1 MSHGIKSD
9 ASANRAFSRDH
20 GETAMPDDNV
30 RFAAATA
37 AAAEP
42 PAANPP
48 FRWTRET
55 WGHALRAAPLECYAQ
70 HLFTSSQLRLPAHA
84 GASAREEA
92 WQAIAASLHAERGR
106 LLRVRQVHGRE
117 VRVVAAA
124 DPVPDP
130 SSLPDGDA
138 IVSNRAGAVLAV
150 VVADCVPLL
159 LADPRLGAAAAVH
172 AGWRGTCAGVTGA
185 AVAAMRQTWGSSP
198 DDLVAAMGPSIGP
211 DDYEVG
217 ETLIDAFRD
226 AGHGASVDRWFS
238 RRDGT
243 LRLDLW
249 RANVEQLEAA
259 GVRPDRVFTAGL
271 STAVHPSWLESY
283 RRDGAAAGRLV
294 AAIVVPRPATD
305 QGAF

>member
-1 MSHGIKSD
+1 LHCIKSD
-9 ASANRAFSRDH
+9 ASANRAFLRDH

-30 RFAAATA
+30 RVAAAA
-37 AAAEP
+37 AGAAEP

-55 WGHALRAAPLECYAQ
+55 WGHALRAAPLERYTQ

-84 GASAREEA
+84 SASEREEA
-92 WQAIAASLHAERGR
+92 WQAIVTSLGAEPGR

-117 VRVVAAA
+117 VRVVAAS
-124 DPVPDP
+124 DPMPEP

-138 IVSNRAGAVLAV
+138 VVSNRAGVVLAV

-159 LADPRLGAAAAVH
+159 VADPRAGAAAAIH

-185 AVAAMRQTWGSSP
+185 AVNAMRQAWGSRA
-198 DDLVAAMGPSIGP
+198 DDLVVAMGPSIGP

-217 ETLIDAFRD
+217 ESLIDAFRD
-226 AGHGASVDRWFS
+226 AGYGASVERWFS
-238 RRDGT
+238 RRDGAM
-243 LRLDLW
+243 RLDLW
-249 RANVEQLEAA
+249 RANVDQLEAA
-259 GVRPDRVFTAGL
+259 GVCPDRIFMAGL
-271 STAVHPSWLESY
+271 STAVHPGWLESY

>member
-1 MSHGIKSD
+1 M
-9 ASANRAFSRDH
+9 
-20 GETAMPDDNV
+20 TDDNV
-30 RFAAATA
+30 RFATA
-37 AAAEP
+37 AAGPAAP

-55 WGHALRAAPLECYAQ
+55 WGHALRATPLEAHAQ
-70 HLFTSSQLRLPAHA
+70 HLFTSSQLRLAAHA
-84 GASAREEA
+84 SGHEREQA
-92 WQAIAASLHAERGR
+92 WQAIAASLRADRGG

-130 SSLPDGDA
+130 SLLPHGDA

-185 AVAAMRQTWGSSP
+185 AVEAMRRTWGSSP
-198 DDLVAAMGPSIGP
+198 DDLVGAMGPSIGP

-249 RANVEQLEAA
+249 RANVDQLEAA
-259 GVRPDRVFTAGL
+259 GVRPDRISTAGL
-271 STAVHPSWLESY
+271 STASHPGWLESY

-294 AAIVVPRPATD
+294 AAIVVP
-305 QGAF
+305 GARSDGR